1 MATPQDKKLTTG
13 PSDTGV
19 QQAVRQGTYF
29 APSTGPVNPTVSQ
42 ETNKINQERMKAQ
55 EILDKNKGIKGSLTG
70 TKPSIVLARKDG
82 VEGKLDKTTGAFN
95 SGNWDKE
102 QSSRFVR
109 QGMANWKSQTG
120 KEKERTGSEVW
131 KTSNPS
137 LAAAA
142 AEKARIRGTA
152 QSDNPLMKGFRP
164 RMAGPTVQA
173 PAVQKLGAGNQ
184 SLTQNPAAGRSPVAA
199 PAARPN
205 TTAVAFSP
213 SIGNLAARSTGQVS
227 GTASAAPRP
236 ATPVRPIT
244 PVVRPVVR
252 RPLSAADQRGGG
264 NLNLR
269 AGMEYDA
276 YDLVLEYLFDYGHAD
291 TIIEAEYLMTE
302 LDESFIQTLIETYEA
317 NILAEEVESWVNE
330 LLEEGYDL
338 SEYTWDDMVDYY
350 FSEAR
355 VDDDSTPLQKIR
367 KRNKEYFSND
377 PEAEQ
382 KTTQRR
388 SEHKS
393 QRGVKPEKGA
403 KSAFGTMRNV
413 GGPYR

>member
-1 MATPQDKKLTTG
+1 MATPQNNQLTTGASNSAVRKAAEQGKYFAPTNGPANPVVANRNQLTKG

-29 APSTGPVNPTVSQ
+29 APSDGPVNPAVTA
-42 ETNKINQERMKAQ
+42 ERNKINQERMKAQ

-95 SGNWDKE
+95 AGNWDKE

-199 PAARPN
+199 PAPTPAARPN

-213 SIGNLAARSTGQVS
+213 SAGNLAARSTGQVS

-236 ATPVRPIT
+236 AAPPVRSTGQVSGTAKAIPAAPARPIT

-276 YDLVLEYLFDYGHAD
+276 YDLVLEYLFDNGHAD

-317 NILAEEVESWVNE
+317 NILAEEIEAWVND

-350 FSEAR
+350 FS
-355 VDDDSTPLQKIR
+355 
-367 KRNKEYFSND
+367 N
-377 PEAEQ
+377 
-382 KTTQRR
+382 
-388 SEHKS
+388 
-393 QRGVKPEKGA
+393 
-403 KSAFGTMRNV
+403 
-413 GGPYR
+413 